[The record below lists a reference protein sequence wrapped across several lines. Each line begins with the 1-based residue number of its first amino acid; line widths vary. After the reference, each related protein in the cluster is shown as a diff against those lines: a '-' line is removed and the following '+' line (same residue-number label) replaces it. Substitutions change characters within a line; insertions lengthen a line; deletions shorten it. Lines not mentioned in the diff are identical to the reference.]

1 MSLLLLL
8 NYILKT
14 SPLLMEDLVKMCVC
28 VSPGSRRCVRSSSRS
43 WRSWGR
49 RSRAP
54 TWSRA
59 SSASSWAWSS
69 SGSRCTPWRT
79 SRPPSSSCRSVILGR
94 VHLELTVANRTKK
107 RSVPHWTSSGIPSPF
122 SKLQFWWI
130 QPWCVQATGVDLIY
144 WMPRLYGTVCLIV
157 SEWLRML
164 DWWLSAEPLYTH

>member
-1 MSLLLLL
+1 MYQIGVISDVLIYFLCVSVLPDSLLW
-8 NYILKT
+8 
-14 SPLLMEDLVKMCVC
+14 
-28 VSPGSRRCVRSSSRS
+28 GRSSSLN
-43 WRSWGR
+43 WRSWDR
-49 RSRAP
+49 RNRTTMFSSLP
-54 TWSRA
+54 
-59 SSASSWAWSS
+59 SASSWESSS
-69 SGSRCTPWRT
+69 SGLRCTLSRT